1 MMEMRERQPRPNDR
15 LVAGSRSALL
25 AALRAARQPM
35 SVGEAAAAIGTAE
48 STARFHLSM
57 LVSAGLVTRMA
68 ERRASA
74 GRPSWRYAVVRTAR
88 PAPSGS
94 PDRYEELAGVLAGQL
109 AGTAGAAA
117 AAREAGRRWAFEAA
131 SVAPAGDPELDAA
144 RATAAITELMDR
156 LGFAP
161 ERPVIGGE
169 LRLHACPFE
178 SVARQH
184 RAVVCSVHLGMLEQ
198 SVATLDAGLAV
209 AGLEPFQADD
219 PLTCVARLV
228 TRP

>member
-1 MMEMRERQPRPNDR
+1 MMEMQERQPRNRDV
-15 LVAGSRSALL
+15 LATDSRSVLL
-25 AALRAARQPM
+25 AALRAAGRPM

-57 LVSAGLVTRMA
+57 LVSAGLVIRTA

-74 GRPSWRYAVVRTAR
+74 GRPSWRYAAASAVTVAP
-88 PAPSGS
+88 PAS
-94 PDRYEELAGVLAGQL
+94 PDPYERLAGVLAAQL
-109 AGTAGAAA
+109 GEGSGAAA
-117 AAREAGRRWAFEAA
+117 AAREAGRRWASEAA
-131 SVAPAGDPELDAA
+131 AVAPAGDHGMDAA
-144 RATAAITELMDR
+144 RATASVADLMDR

-161 ERPVIGGE
+161 ERPVADGE

-184 RAVVCSVHLGMLEQ
+184 RAVVCGVHLGMLEQ
-198 SVATLDAGLAV
+198 SVAALDAGLAV
-209 AGLEPFQADD
+209 AGLQPFHADD

-228 TRP
+228 ARP